1 MGDIHFEKTSGKDV
15 WRSITRDEIISDYK
29 TKAVNVDAYRRRNN
43 NIVTQQ
49 KKITNAALQALG
61 GNYNLLIHCSA
72 RTRRIQTG

>member
-1 MGDIHFEKTSGKDV
+1 MGDIHYEKTSGKDV
-15 WRSITRDEIISDYK
+15 WRSITCDEIISDYK
-29 TKAVNVDAYRRRNN
+29 TKAVNVDAYRGRNN

-49 KKITNAALQALG
+49 EKITNAALG